1 MIYRL
6 KRSGLTLWQLVREP
20 RVISVAYFFVYFSLF
35 IGGLTALIDPP
46 RTVEG
51 AIGTFSMMTLAGM
64 LAFGG
69 LLGAPAALVGIW
81 WAERVAV
88 LSVAMSALIYG
99 GIVVVLHALG
109 DGNRLLQL
117 SFVVAV
123 LLMQL
128 VRWHRIK
135 ERPYDPDRHF

>member
-1 MIYRL
+1 MTYRL
-6 KRSGLTLWQLVREP
+6 KRSGLTLWHLVREP

-35 IGGLTALIDPP
+35 IGGLTSLIDPP

-51 AIGTFSMMTLAGM
+51 AVGTFSMVTLAGM

-81 WAERVAV
+81 WVERVAV
-88 LSVAMSALIYG
+88 VSIAVSALIYG
-99 GIVVVLHALG
+99 GIVTVLHAEG
-109 DGNRLLQL
+109 DGNRILQL
-117 SFVVAV
+117 SFVAAV

-128 VRWHRIK
+128 VRWHKIK